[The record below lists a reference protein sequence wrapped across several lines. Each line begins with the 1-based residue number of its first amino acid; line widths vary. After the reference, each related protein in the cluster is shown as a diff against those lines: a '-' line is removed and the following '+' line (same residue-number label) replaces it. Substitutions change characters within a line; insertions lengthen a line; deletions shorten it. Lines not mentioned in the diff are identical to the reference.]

1 MRADEGDKAGR
12 DGAEHGA
19 GPEASVDATLD
30 ITREVCPMTYV
41 RTKLK
46 LESLEAGALLEIILK
61 GTEPLKNVP
70 RNASEEGHV
79 VVSLDARPDGTHR
92 LVLRKQG
99 R

>member
-1 MRADEGDKAGR
+1 MRDMR
-12 DGAEHGA
+12 
-19 GPEASVDATLD
+19 ATLD

-46 LESLEAGALLEIILK
+46 LESLEQGTLLEVLLR

-70 RNASEEGHV
+70 RNARDEGHE
-79 VVSLDARPDGTHR
+79 VVSLDALPDGTHR

>member
-1 MRADEGDKAGR
+1 MSDVR
-12 DGAEHGA
+12 
-19 GPEASVDATLD
+19 ATLD

-46 LESLEAGALLEIILK
+46 LESLEPGALLEVVLR

-70 RNASEEGHV
+70 RNARDEGHE
-79 VVSLDARPDGTHR
+79 VVSLEPRPDGTHV
-92 LVLRKQG
+92 LLLRKQG